1 MVVERGKKKEK
12 KEREKE
18 RRRGE
23 KKNKDKNMREV
34 ATSASFR
41 PRLGSRLVFQ
51 GGGGIELRCDRR
63 KIFKLG

>member
-1 MVVERGKKKEK
+1 MEKKRKKRKRERK
-12 KEREKE
+12 KER
-18 RRRGE
+18 G